1 MTLLKI
7 IVYNLNYGPT
17 GPIVMKSPFRAH
29 LSPYVPCIWFF
40 VTQQKLIGK
49 NAHTLSKLQNS
60 NQNIYEFLFWPI
72 YFLNFG
78 QQPNQYICQS
88 TVNKLIGNSR
98 ERHVGIKITKKF
110 SLRGI
115 ENIKDQFRE
124 REMIVKKAIT
134 TAASSLQCC
143 SSTIAQPGYSPF
155 GFFFFFFSFFFCFS
169 LFFQSVQYFFLLVW
183 QLVMVDWVELV
194 VSKCP

>member
-1 MTLLKI
+1 MLTPS
-7 IVYNLNYGPT
+7 LN
-17 GPIVMKSPFRAH
+17 FRVVIKT
-29 LSPYVPCIWFF
+29 SMNSY
-40 VTQQKLIGK
+40 
-49 NAHTLSKLQNS
+49 SS

-78 QQPNQYICQS
+78 QLPNQYICQS
-88 TVNKLIGNSR
+88 TINKLIGNSR
-98 ERHVGIKITKKF
+98 ERHVRIKITKNF
-110 SLRGI
+110 SLRGR

-124 REMIVKKAIT
+124 RETIVKKAIT

-143 SSTIAQPGYSPF
+143 SSTIAQSSYSPF
-155 GFFFFFFSFFFCFS
+155 GFFFSFFLFFCFS
-169 LFFQSVQYFFLLVW
+169 LFLQSVQYFFLLVW

>member
-1 MTLLKI
+1 MLTPS
-7 IVYNLNYGPT
+7 LN
-17 GPIVMKSPFRAH
+17 FRVVIKT
-29 LSPYVPCIWFF
+29 SMNSY
-40 VTQQKLIGK
+40 
-49 NAHTLSKLQNS
+49 SS

-78 QQPNQYICQS
+78 QLPNQYIYQS

-98 ERHVGIKITKKF
+98 ERHVRIKITKNF
-110 SLRGI
+110 SLRGR

-124 REMIVKKAIT
+124 RETIVKKAIT
-134 TAASSLQCC
+134 TVASSLPCC

-155 GFFFFFFSFFFCFS
+155 GFFFSFFLFFCFS